1 MHVVMLVTN
10 PFPPDPRVLKEAN
23 SLVNH
28 GYRTT
33 VICWD
38 RLGKYPRNETFNG
51 IKIHRV
57 RITSS
62 YAAGK
67 KQILYL
73 PRFWEKAFTLIKQI
87 SPDVVHCHDLD
98 TTPVGYFYAY
108 KRKIPW
114 IYDAHECYPEQMK
127 KQVGNIIYFFLHRL
141 NKFITPRATITITVN
156 EILAKHLRDYGGN
169 VIVVGNYFPLNKFV
183 TTEHIRRQDLN
194 LKQNDLI
201 VTYIGGFTR
210 ERAILPFIKSSEYL
224 PENNHLLIAGD
235 GSQRETLINE
245 IRQHSHTHYLGW
257 VHQTKLPDYYKL
269 SDIIYYGLYAGSKNS
284 IYSTPNSLY
293 LAMTAGKPLIA
304 TAGSEIAN
312 IVKEEE
318 CGIVIDKPISKKIAD
333 AIQILN
339 DDSIRQRLGRNGRL
353 AAERK
358 YNWKNAESVLLD
370 AYTHLSK
377 ISTP

>member
-10 PFPPDPRVLKEAN
+10 PFSPDPRVLKEAN
-23 SLVNH
+23 SLVKH
-28 GYRTT
+28 GYHTT

-38 RLGKYPRNETFNG
+38 RLGKYPQNETVNN
-51 IKIHRV
+51 IQIHRV
-57 RITSS
+57 RIPSS

-67 KQILYL
+67 KQVFYL
-73 PRFWEKAFTLIKQI
+73 PRFWKKALSLINQI
-87 SPDVVHCHDLD
+87 KPDIVHCHDLD
-98 TTPVGYFYAY
+98 TTPVGYIYAS

-156 EILAKHLRDYGGN
+156 ELLAKHLRDYGGN

-183 TTEHIRRQDLN
+183 TTDKIKKQDLN

-201 VTYIGGFTR
+201 ITYIGGFTC
-210 ERAILPFIKSSEYL
+210 ERAILPFIKSTEYL

-235 GSQRETLINE
+235 GLQRESLVNE
-245 IRQHSHTHYLGW
+245 IRQHSRTHYLGW
-257 VHQTKLPDYYKL
+257 VPQTRLPDYYKL
-269 SDIIYYGLYAGSKNS
+269 SDVIYYGLYAGSKNS

-293 LAMTAGKPLIA
+293 LAMATGKPLIT

-318 CGIVIDKPISKKIAD
+318 CGIVIDKPTSKKIAN
-333 AIQILN
+333 AILMLH
-339 DDSIRQRLGRNGRL
+339 DDSLRQRLGQNGRF

-358 YNWKNAESVLLD
+358 YNWENAESILLD
-370 AYTHLSK
+370 AYTHLAE
-377 ISTP
+377 IGTA